1 MKAMKAASVAV
12 STRQRRAASK
22 SPKAKTK
29 TVSSNALK
37 LNQLFIRKLKALKI
51 IRMRGAYTDVAPNS
65 PGPRNAELQRALT
78 HLEVGHSACEAMV
91 KLSRSTLR
99 RLRQVVSMTRE
110 DLREG
115 PRMEILP
122 ERAWIQQTKNSEGF
136 DRVIAGVPEAK
147 IMWDSAVA
155 KGRLIMNEYGEMG
168 LPVLVRGKTQRRLPA
183 GLTPSS
189 CGPAGASP
197 HTTGTSRTPLGVG
210 SLDRPKDTPHRA
222 LHPHRCKARVGRDGG
237 GVWR

>member
-12 STRQRRAASK
+12 STRQRWAASK

-29 TVSSNALK
+29 TVRSNALK
-37 LNQLFIRKLKALKI
+37 QNQLFIRKLKALKI
-51 IRMRGAYTDVAPNS
+51 MRMRGAYTDIASHS
-65 PGPRNAELQRALT
+65 PGPRNAELQRALA

-122 ERAWIQQTKNSEGF
+122 EGAWNQWTKK
-136 DRVIAGVPEAK
+136 RRRQA
-147 IMWDSAVA
+147 W
-155 KGRLIMNEYGEMG
+155 
-168 LPVLVRGKTQRRLPA
+168 LPPSRR
-183 GLTPSS
+183 
-189 CGPAGASP
+189 GPAGASP

-210 SLDRPKDTPHRA
+210 SLDRPKDSPHRA

>member
-37 LNQLFIRKLKALKI
+37 QNQLFIRKLKALKI
-51 IRMRGAYTDVAPNS
+51 MRMRGAYTDVAPNS
-65 PGPRNAELQRALT
+65 PGPRNAELQRALA

-122 ERAWIQQTKNSEGF
+122 E
-136 DRVIAGVPEAK
+136 
-147 IMWDSAVA
+147 
-155 KGRLIMNEYGEMG
+155 
-168 LPVLVRGKTQRRLPA
+168 
-183 GLTPSS
+183 
-189 CGPAGASP
+189 GASP

-210 SLDRPKDTPHRA
+210 SLDRLKDTPHRA

>member
-1 MKAMKAASVAV
+1 MKAMKAASVAA
-12 STRQRRAASK
+12 STRQRWAASK

-37 LNQLFIRKLKALKI
+37 LKQLFVRKIKALVI
-51 IRMRGAYTDVAPNS
+51 MRMRGAYTDVAPNG
-65 PGPRNAELQRALT
+65 PGPGNAELQRALAN
-78 HLEVGHSACEAMV
+78 LEVGHAACEAMV

-110 DLREG
+110 GLR
-115 PRMEILP
+115 RMEILA
-122 ERAWIQQTKNSEGF
+122 EEDRKN
-136 DRVIAGVPEAK
+136 
-147 IMWDSAVA
+147 
-155 KGRLIMNEYGEMG
+155 N
-168 LPVLVRGKTQRRLPA
+168 RRLQA
-183 GLTPSS
+183 WLSPSS

-210 SLDRPKDTPHRA
+210 SLDRRKDTPHRA
-222 LHPHRCKARVGRDGG
+222 LHPHRCKARVGRDAG

>member
-1 MKAMKAASVAV
+1 MKAMKAASVAA
-12 STRQRRAASK
+12 STRQRWAASK

-37 LNQLFIRKLKALKI
+37 LKQLFVRKIKALVI
-51 IRMRGAYTDVAPNS
+51 MRMRGAYTDVAPNG
-65 PGPRNAELQRALT
+65 PGPGNAELQRALAN
-78 HLEVGHSACEAMV
+78 LEVGHAACEAMV

-110 DLREG
+110 CL

-122 ERAWIQQTKNSEGF
+122 EEAWIYLQKDMEGF
-136 DRVIAGVPEAK
+136 DRVIDGVPEAK

-155 KGRLIMNEYGEMG
+155 MGRLIMNEYGELG
-168 LPVLVRGKTQRRLPA
+168 LPFLVDRKKKRRLQAWLP
-183 GLTPSS
+183 PSS

-197 HTTGTSRTPLGVG
+197 YTTGTSRTPLGVG

-222 LHPHRCKARVGRDGG
+222 LHPHRCKARVGRDAG
-237 GVWR
+237 GVWQ